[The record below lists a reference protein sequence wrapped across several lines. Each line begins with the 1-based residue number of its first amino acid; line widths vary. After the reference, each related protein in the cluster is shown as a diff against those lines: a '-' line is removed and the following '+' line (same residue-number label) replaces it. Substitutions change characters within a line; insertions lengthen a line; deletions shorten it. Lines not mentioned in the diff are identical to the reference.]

1 MNEEEN
7 TSLSSSEGTRVLLF
21 IQLLELGGSETQC
34 VELAR
39 RLAAEGYLGRWWWYT
54 PARRK
59 LLRRIQRFSTRV
71 LVNSEAVRQE
81 LITRDGFAPERIVVV
96 HNGIDTERFAAARAD
111 REKLIPGTSAN
122 DKLIIM
128 TANMHTGAKGH
139 GDLIEAARTVR
150 DRKSTRLNS
159 SHTVISY
166 AVFCLK
172 KKKTNRPDM

>member
-1 MNEEEN
+1 M
-7 TSLSSSEGTRVLLF
+7 V
-21 IQLLELGGSETQC
+21 
-34 VELAR
+34 
-39 RLAAEGYLGRWWWYT
+39 RLAIFVMFSLRVVFSFPFYVFFFSS
-54 PARRK
+54 RR
-59 LLRRIQRFSTRV
+59 RHTRSLCDWSSDV
-71 LVNSEAVRQE
+71 CSSDL
-81 LITRDGFAPERIVVV
+81 
-96 HNGIDTERFAAARAD
+96 GIDTERFAAARAD